1 MPKTVILTTF
11 ESLSAAK
18 SFATISANL
27 NVYRLFTIFRK
38 FGAVF
43 VLDILV

>member
-11 ESLSAAK
+11 GSLSAAK
-18 SFATISANL
+18 SFATFFANL
-27 NVYRLFTIFRK
+27 NVYRLFTMFRK

-43 VLDILV
+43 VLDISV